1 MSGPSTQ
8 GLVALENS
16 KVEIAQLAD
25 ALDLCALGAIEVGK
39 DGATMTSSAFA
50 VAAREASRITEA
62 MERALRV

>member
-1 MSGPSTQ
+1 MNRPSNE
-8 GLVALENS
+8 GLIVLDTA

-50 VAAREASRITEA
+50 VAAREASRITA
-62 MERALRV
+62 AIERALRI